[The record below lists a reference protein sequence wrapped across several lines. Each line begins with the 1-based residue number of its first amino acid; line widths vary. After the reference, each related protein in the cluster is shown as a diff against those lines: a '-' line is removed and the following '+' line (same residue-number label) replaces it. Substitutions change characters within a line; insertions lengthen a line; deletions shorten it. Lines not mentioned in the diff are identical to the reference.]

1 MNQKSML
8 YVHIPFCMQKCRYC
22 DFLSFPASEENR
34 QLYIDAL
41 CKEMDA
47 WKGRETGCISSLF
60 IGGGTPSLLTPNQME
75 QVMAALHRNFHI
87 EKDAEQTIEV
97 NPGTITEEKAKCW
110 KQKGINRVSMGVQ
123 ALDDQLLKCL
133 GRIHNHRQV
142 LESWE
147 ILRKYEFQN
156 LSFDLMMGL
165 PDQSLIQWEQT
176 LHEAV
181 QLKPQHLSCYSL
193 IIEEG
198 TPFYD
203 EQESLRLPEEETE
216 RLMYLRTQE
225 ILSDAGMYQYEISN
239 FSLPGFESKHNTGYW
254 RRQPYIGLGL
264 GAASLLKEE
273 IRYHN
278 TNDMEHYLRCS
289 GDLMAIR
296 EDQVE
301 LSLKDQMEEF
311 MFLGLRCTQGV
322 QREEFLRNFG
332 NTLESIYGK
341 VLEKHMQ
348 TGLLESKDGWIRLT
362 QAGLN
367 VANQVFVD
375 FLLDA

>member
-34 QLYIDAL
+34 QLYVDAL
-41 CKEMDA
+41 CKEIAA
-47 WKGRETGCISSLF
+47 WKENETGTISSLF
-60 IGGGTPSLLTPNQME
+60 IGGGTPSLLTPAQIE
-75 QVMAALHRNFHI
+75 QLMSALHRSFYI
-87 EKDAEQTIEV
+87 EADAEQTIEA

-123 ALDDQLLKCL
+123 ALDDRLLKRL
-133 GRIHNHRQV
+133 GRIHDYCQV
-142 LESWE
+142 LEGWG
-147 ILRKYEFQN
+147 ILKKYEFQN

-165 PDQSLIQWEQT
+165 PEQSLEQWEKT
-176 LHEAV
+176 LYEAL

-203 EQESLRLPEEETE
+203 EQDSLCLPDEETE
-216 RLMYLRTQE
+216 RLMYSRTQE
-225 ILSDAGMYQYEISN
+225 ILSEAGMSQYEISN
-239 FSLPGFESKHNTGYW
+239 FSQPGFESRHNTGYW
-254 RRQPYIGLGL
+254 RRKPYIGLGL

-278 TNDMEHYLRCS
+278 TNDMKLYLHS
-289 GDLMAIR
+289 SSDLMAIR
-296 EDQVE
+296 EEQVE

-322 QREEFLRNFG
+322 QKEEFMNNFG
-332 NTLESIYGK
+332 NTLESVYGK
-341 VLEKHMQ
+341 VIEKHMQ
-348 TGLLESKDGWIRLT
+348 NGLLETKDGWIRLT
-362 QAGLN
+362 RAGLD

-375 FLLDA
+375 FLLDV